1 MQASSTLTDT
11 AASHETA
18 ARLGALWSH
27 LFLSDRGEHLRVME
41 ESGLTVTQCK
51 ALFLLAGDGSGG
63 EDPAQWTVKD
73 IAARLGVSTAAISRA
88 VDGLV
93 RSRLATRTEDPKDR
107 RVRRLAIA
115 ARGREV
121 VERITAARMVVL
133 EAFVETLSA
142 SERRKLDAALGPLTE
157 RPGMAAAYSKLKEI
171 DVR

>member
-1 MQASSTLTDT
+1 MQASSALADDAT
-11 AASHETA
+11 AHETA

-51 ALFLLAGDGSGG
+51 ALFLLAGDAAGDG
-63 EDPAQWTVKD
+63 EPAQWSVKD
-73 IAARLGVSTAAISRA
+73 MAERLGISVAALSRA

-93 RSRLATRTEDPKDR
+93 RARLATRTEDPEDR

-121 VERITAARMVVL
+121 VGRITAARMVVL

-142 SERRKLDAALGPLTE
+142 SERRKLDTALVPITK
-157 RPGMAAAYSKLKEI
+157 RPGMAAAYTKLREI
-171 DVR
+171 DLP